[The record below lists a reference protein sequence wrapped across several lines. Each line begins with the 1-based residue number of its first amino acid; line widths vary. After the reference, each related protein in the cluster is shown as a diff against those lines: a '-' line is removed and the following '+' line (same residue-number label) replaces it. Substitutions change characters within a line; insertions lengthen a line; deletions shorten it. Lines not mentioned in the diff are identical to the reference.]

1 MKKIILIEDDQ
12 DLLNL
17 LQEVLRNEGFEVIPF
32 PDKNSVKRIIINR
45 PDLVLMDN
53 QLTDGLGSGLCREI
67 KANELTKDIPVLLV
81 SGDPDL
87 PALARESGADAY
99 LAKPFNIDDL
109 VRMVRTWAGVFD
121 DIPDPD
127 TFDSTEPA

>member
-1 MKKIILIEDDQ
+1 MKKNILIEDDQ

-17 LQEVLRNEGFEVIPF
+17 LQEILRNEGFEVIPF
-32 PDKNSVKRIIINR
+32 PDKNSVKRININR

-53 QLTDGLGSGLCREI
+53 QMTDGLGSSLSREI

-81 SGDPDL
+81 SGDRDL

-99 LAKPFNIDDL
+99 LTKPFNIEDL
-109 VRMVRTWAGVFD
+109 IRMVKTWAGVFD
-121 DIPDPD
+121 NLPYPD
-127 TFDSTEPA
+127 TFDSN